1 MAQVR
6 VTPSG
11 NLDKDGELS
20 YISNGNYVDANDIRH
35 RQSVGNN
42 FGGIMGTNGNSNL
55 ITLVNGSAGTTLPA
69 IGTTTKLYRIYLD
82 YSYITS
88 GSVGSYT
95 GTLVLIRPSTGAVL
109 TTTGTYTHTPG
120 NDLEDLVVQIRA
132 GFNGLHASFSPG
144 SFTMTP
150 GGAPYYTSTG
160 TDTGYFTMTTTGE
173 NDFEVRIDLADSNI
187 KWAKVVLEREYVATA
202 TTLRPIGSY
211 QLEDYLFVWSAS
223 ESSSGTKS
231 DISEIGVIYS
241 TNQGISYQYKTLC
254 RSRNLGFFKERRIDA
269 QVERVG
275 NQINFYWTDGNKNP
289 RAMYLEYSKVTTQ
302 NGFMYWEGGRYELNS
317 IDEEALFFFKVPK
330 SQITNITIN
339 NTGGTIKAGNK
350 RYTGRFLS
358 EDLVPTEF
366 LYPTNPI
373 NIYSVD
379 TNIPSLICG
388 DAPDIITTKSVNMLV
403 TDITPGIY
411 KFFELVVIEHLEK
424 SFTATIVQRYSLD
437 PAANSIAVEH
447 TEIGQ
452 DNIPLGANELL
463 AIQSKYLK
471 AENIRIFDNRIVFSN
486 VTQQI
491 DADLRTWASAIT
503 HSLQQKSIPALGMIV
518 GANAD
523 GAPNLHEFVYDDTTT
538 PRTAQP
544 SIVPVNLHY
553 NFNEYINP
561 ANVLNNTSY
570 MYNDTYR
577 FGIQVKWKETGKWSA
592 PYWVDDIRFDNSST
606 NVTSPNRRTTSSIT
620 SNLTNEYCS
629 LVYIYYVRFSNI
641 NLDQLVN
648 GVPLRN
654 LIDGFRF
661 VRAERIPEVLS
672 TGYFFLGDVD
682 TASGTS
688 HRKPYF
694 IRNAGFKPDYVFQ
707 GATDVNATADTI
719 SNGSAHGFFNNEPLK
734 FANPS
739 PGGAGLLI
747 NYMYYVEV
755 VNSTTFALREVPDGP
770 RVNLTATGVN
780 NTLQIG
786 SEPVLHN
793 ITTNNGS
800 DVLYYHSPD
809 QYFIDRNYTFDV
821 NTYSIKLLGPTKN
834 ILSVDLGDNTTGG
847 KYYADLTGYFSS
859 SARSYLTIDD
869 TTVPALRDYA
879 LLDLNEKK
887 TLPSAGLTAHNK
899 NFLLNDVIS
908 LSTPLRQSVGSYFS
922 AGLANAETN
931 GIYYG
936 QIFFD
941 RGANKKY
948 PANKELTD
956 YQSIGHFYYLTASS
970 TGTLNNIDVFGGD
983 IFNQKTHLPI
993 ALITNNVAQNGTMIG
1008 CYSQNSIN
1016 TQMMSYEED
1025 PGDNSIGYRWP
1036 VYNNKNI
1043 TNGPVLVQPNWV
1055 QSPLIAGENSI
1066 WIALN
1071 NFLNQTIQPQ
1081 RFYNSAYDYVDRT
1094 IIEKGFNYNPNYN
1107 GELPSRV
1114 VWSSRKALGSFRDG
1128 YRLGFGVTEFADL
1141 DLTYG
1146 PIVHHEVINN
1156 SFYTLQPFSFQR
1168 QYFRDASLLGAQEGT
1183 DVVIGSGSILGSP
1196 GVELTSIGSE
1206 YKWSQLK
1213 GQTEGGKES
1222 FYWYNNRLKKMM
1234 RFGADGVRPI
1244 SDRGVITLLQKNTN
1258 WLLDKKYPLSGI
1270 GIHGIWNDKYNEA
1283 IFTFK
1288 ATNPNIAVWATATS
1302 YTIGTYVYVN
1312 AYVHSSGLPFA
1323 YKAKTNHT
1331 SSATTQPE
1339 TGANW
1344 QANWTKI
1351 EPGTDAYA
1359 HTCLTLVY
1367 DELKNGFVATH
1378 SYWPDIYLGYQNSFW
1393 SPNPNA
1399 KNTLFFHDQNTD
1411 QRYYGTQYIPS
1422 ITGVM
1427 NIEPNLSKNF
1437 EAIQV
1442 NSEFSPS
1449 GVDFFTKNHQ
1459 SYLDETEWEAREGYY
1474 YSPIKNDILTAPLGT
1489 PVEDT
1494 SRLWG
1499 KWLKVKVYLE
1509 STGNVQR
1516 LVNFI
1521 IKFRPMPRL
1530 YNQ

>member
-69 IGTTTKLYRIYLD
+69 VGTTTKLYRIYLD
-82 YSYITS
+82 YSYITN
-88 GSVGSYT
+88 GSATSYT
-95 GTLVLIRPSTGAVL
+95 GTLVLVRPSTGAVL
-109 TTTGTYTHTPG
+109 KTTGTYTHVPG
-120 NDLEDLVVQIRA
+120 NDLEDLAVQIRA

-173 NDFEVRIDLADSNI
+173 NDFEVRIDLADSNV
-187 KWAKVVLEREYVATA
+187 KWARVVLEREYIATA

-223 ESSSGTKS
+223 ETTSGNKS
-231 DISEIGVIYS
+231 IVSEIGVVYS
-241 TNQGISYQYKTLC
+241 TNQGVSYQYKTLC
-254 RSRNLGFFKERRIDA
+254 RSKNLGFFKERRIDA

-275 NQINFYWTDGNKNP
+275 SQINFYWTDGNTKP
-289 RAMYLEYSKVTTQ
+289 RAMYLPYANVTTQ
-302 NGFMYWEGGRYELNS
+302 NGLMYWEGGRYEHNT
-317 IDEEALFFFKVPK
+317 IDDETTFFFKVSK
-330 SQITNITIN
+330 AYIEQIDVLNE
-339 NTGGTIKAGNK
+339 GGTITAGNK

-358 EDLVPTEF
+358 EDLVTTEF

-373 NIYSVD
+373 NIYGVD
-379 TNIPSLICG
+379 TITPSLIYG
-388 DAPDIITTKSVNMLV
+388 AESDTITTKSVNMV
-403 TDITPGIY
+403 VKNFTPGIY
-411 KFFELVVIEHLEK
+411 KYFELAVIEYTDDA
-424 SFTATIVQRYSLD
+424 FTTTIVQRYTLGD
-437 PAANSIAVEH
+437 GD
-447 TEIGQ
+447 TEIKVRHVGRGQ

-463 AIQSKYLK
+463 AIFTRYTA

-486 VTQQI
+486 LKQEI
-491 DADLRTWASAIT
+491 DLDLETWASAIT
-503 HSLQQKSIPALGMIV
+503 HSLESKAIPALGNVVDNYHEILV
-518 GANAD
+518 D
-523 GAPNLHEFVYDDTTT
+523 NLFST
-538 PRTAQP
+538 QP
-544 SIVPVNLHY
+544 SSPLQNLKY
-553 NFNEYINP
+553 DLNEFLNP
-561 ANVLNNTSY
+561 LNTLNNTSY

-577 FGIQVKWKETGKWSA
+577 FGIQVKWKATGKWSSA
-592 PYWVDDIRFDNSST
+592 YWVDDIRFDSLST
-606 NVTSPNRRTTSSIT
+606 NVVGSRRTANNIT
-620 SNLTNEYCS
+620 SNLTDSTNEN
-629 LVYIYYVRFSNI
+629 VYVNYVKFSNVD
-641 NLDQLVN
+641 LDYLVG

-654 LIDGFRF
+654 LIEGFRF
-661 VRAERIPEVLS
+661 VRAERIPEVLA
-672 TGYFFLGDVD
+672 TGYFILGKAPSTSVRECFDLTFGAAKISYTINQ
-682 TASGTS
+682 TAINST
-688 HRKPYF
+688 
-694 IRNAGFKPDYVFQ
+694 
-707 GATDVNATADTI
+707 TDTI
-719 SNGSAHGFFNNEPLK
+719 TISSHGLTENEPLY
-734 FANPS
+734 ADYAI
-739 PGGAGLLI
+739 GGPFDPIVQGQ
-747 NYMYYVEV
+747 YYYVNV
-755 VNSTTFALREVPDGP
+755 VNSNEFKLREVPNGP
-770 RVNLTATGVN
+770 TLNLLTPSTGVLDLN
-780 NTLQIG
+780 RGRDTNKH
-786 SEPVLHN
+786 S
-793 ITTNNGS
+793 ITPTNGS
-800 DVLYYHSPD
+800 DVLFFHSPD
-809 QYFIDRNYTFDV
+809 HFYIDRDYQFDV
-821 NTYSIKLLGPTKN
+821 NLHSLKILGPAKPSTM
-834 ILSVDLGDNTTGG
+834 ISVGDGTNGQRG
-847 KYYADLTGYFSS
+847 IYADYSGYFSS
-859 SARSYLTIDD
+859 SKREYLQIGDTGTPNLDD
-869 TTVPALRDYA
+869 Y
-879 LLDLNEKK
+879 LLVDVLQEK
-887 TLPSAGLTAHNK
+887 TLPTSGRTVKNK
-899 NFLLNDVIS
+899 GNLLNDVFA
-908 LSTPLRQSVGSYFS
+908 LSTTLRPSTGSYFS
-922 AGLANAETN
+922 AGLANSEEE

-936 QIFFD
+936 QIFLD
-941 RGANKKY
+941 LSANQKY
-948 PANKELTD
+948 PANKENTL
-956 YQSIGHFYYLTASS
+956 YQSIGHYYFLTESDS
-970 TGTLNNIDVFGGD
+970 GIKNNIEVFGGD
-983 IFNQKTHLPI
+983 VYTQKTHLPI
-993 ALITNNVAQNGTMIG
+993 SLRKSDTYPTLLG
-1008 CYSQNSIN
+1008 CYSQNVVN
-1016 TQMMSYEED
+1016 TQMFSIQED

-1036 VYNNKNI
+1036 VYNDYTINAAYDI
-1043 TNGPVLVQPNWV
+1043 QPISYYTAW
-1055 QSPLIAGENSI
+1055 SPKKSI
-1066 WIALN
+1066 WTALVS
-1071 NFLNQTIQPQ
+1071 FLFQENPPQ
-1081 RFYNSAYDYVDRT
+1081 RFYNRSYDYNDRSILEQGYLKNNNFT
-1094 IIEKGFNYNPNYN
+1094 
-1107 GELPSRV
+1107 GESPSRI
-1114 VWSSRKALGSFRDG
+1114 VWSARKATGTNKDA
-1128 YRLGFGVTEFADL
+1128 YRLGFGPTEFAEL
-1141 DLTYG
+1141 DLSYG
-1146 PIVHHEVINN
+1146 PVVHHEVINN